1 MMGAHPASRVSAA
14 DQAHGDQAHDRT
26 PADRAPAPPRRPA
39 TAESRIPDRY
49 RTPLKGAAWLVF
61 AAGLVGAVLGIAGL
75 HVEITVV
82 GLIMACTAGLVL
94 LKIRADADAA
104 DAEAATA
111 TEIAADSGITADTP
125 GEQAP
130 ATDGAGSAADSGAP
144 SSD

>member
-1 MMGAHPASRVSAA
+1 MSAA

-104 DAEAATA
+104 DAEAAP
-111 TEIAADSGITADTP
+111 AAGVA
-125 GEQAP
+125 A
-130 ATDGAGSAADSGAP
+130 GAGLTAGPPGGPGPPPGGGGGGRAAGGP
-144 SSD
+144 RGGGGR